1 MTIATRAFVLAA
13 ICAACLAAPV
23 LAHHSHGNY
32 DLSEWTLMEGTVKQ
46 VVLVT
51 PHSIIYLDV
60 KDAQGQATTWSLEAT
75 SARGVMENGVKR
87 EDVRT
92 GDSIKV
98 RCHRLRDGSSGCL
111 LGFVTPNHGDQARGH
126 GIEKEWD

>member
-1 MTIATRAFVLAA
+1 MQIRAFGVA
-13 ICAACLAAPV
+13 IIGAVCLALPAS
-23 LAHHSHGNY
+23 AHHSHGNY
-32 DLSEWTLMEGTVKQ
+32 DLSQWTLMEGTVKQ

-60 KDAQGQATTWSLEAT
+60 KDAQGQTTTWSLEAT

-98 RCHRLRDGSSGCL
+98 RCHVLRDGSSGCL